1 MYILI
6 QLKDL
11 CYYEDDFEYE
21 PFIVKADTPNFEE
34 NYKRLVDVCK
44 NYDDF
49 QDVIDFVNDNFTTIN
64 FEKRVIEI

>member
-21 PFIVKADTPNFEE
+21 PFIVKADTPDFEE